1 MSSLNRFPKERRF
14 GYPVS
19 RGYLYLSIIIT
30 CSISIG
36 FQSAGMSQQ
45 TSPKKDCPSD
55 QCTFV
60 NVSAYKFVPIDDPAG
75 LRERWLP
82 ICKELGLKGTILLS
96 TEGMNMFVAGNE
108 SAIGKLLDEIASDSR
123 FTDLPIKK
131 SYSDY
136 QPFNRMLI
144 RLKKEIISM
153 GVPTIVPSSKT
164 SPKISA
170 AQLKQWL
177 DEGKELTLLD
187 TRNDYEIEIGTFKDA
202 VSIGIDSFREFPEAT
217 SELDESVKK
226 KPVVMFCT
234 GGIRCEKAGPLMEE
248 QGFEE
253 VYQLDGGIL
262 RYFEEVGGEHYDG
275 ECFVFDQRVAVD
287 PDLNETA
294 TTQCYACQAVLTA
307 EDQASPLY
315 DPPNCCEKCYVPPD
329 ARLENTIA
337 RRNEQIRTATNP
349 LPGAEPYNNVRP
361 VNVSL
366 KFDHYK
372 SLDMF
377 LELHGH
383 VEEGYWEKEFELGR
397 IVYKGQPMEPDA
409 IVRSGNRV
417 EHLLPQTTEPAVSN
431 EVDFL
436 FEDDAIV
443 VINKPA
449 PLAMHP
455 GGRFNRNTLNHFL
468 DLIYDDCQLRITHR
482 LDSNTTGVV
491 VYAKKRSVAHAILP
505 QFKDGTVEK
514 TYLALVAGDVTE
526 DAFSCDAS
534 IGREADRA
542 GTRLVDPAGDEAL
555 TEFEVLQRRE
565 GQTLLLCRPKTG
577 RTNQIRIHLSHLGLP
592 IIGDPAY
599 GREEDRSV
607 TQTID
612 LGSQPMCLHA
622 WKLSIDHPLSGDR
635 MEFEAPKPTWAA
647 I

>member
-1 MSSLNRFPKERRF
+1 
-14 GYPVS
+14 
-19 RGYLYLSIIIT
+19 
-30 CSISIG
+30 
-36 FQSAGMSQQ
+36 MSQQ
-45 TSPKKDCPSD
+45 TSPKTDCSD
-55 QCTFV
+55 DSKAFV
-60 NVSAYKFVPIDDPAG
+60 NVSAYKFVPIDDPPG
-75 LRERWLP
+75 LREKWLP
-82 ICKELGLKGTILLS
+82 ICKTLGLKGTILLS
-96 TEGMNMFVAGNE
+96 AEGINMFVAGSDE
-108 SAIGKLLDEIASDSR
+108 AINAILAELASDDR
-123 FTDLPIKK
+123 FADLPIKK

-170 AQLKQWL
+170 TQLKQWL

-187 TRNDYEIEIGTFKDA
+187 TRNDYEVEIGTFTDA
-202 VSIGIDSFREFPEAT
+202 VPIGIDSFREFPEAT
-217 SELDESVKK
+217 KELDDSVKK

-307 EDQASPLY
+307 DDQKSPLY
-315 DPPNCCEKCYVPPD
+315 DPPNCCAKCYVPPD
-329 ARLENTIA
+329 EKLQTTLAM
-337 RRNEQIRTATNP
+337 RNKQIRVVTDP

-366 KFDHYK
+366 KFDRFK
-372 SLDMF
+372 CLDMF
-377 LELHGH
+377 LQLHGH
-383 VEEGYWEKEFELGR
+383 VEDGYWEKEFELGR
-397 IVYKGQPMEPDA
+397 IAYKGEPMSPDA
-409 IVRSGNRV
+409 TVRSGYRI
-417 EHLLPQTTEPAVSN
+417 EHLLPQTTEPPVSN
-431 EVDFL
+431 DIEFL

-449 PLAMHP
+449 PLPMHP

-468 DLIYDDCQLRITHR
+468 DLTFDDCQLRLTHR
-482 LDSNTTGVV
+482 LDANTTGVV
-491 VYAKKRSVAHAILP
+491 VYAKKRSIANLILP
-505 QFKDGTVEK
+505 QFKNGSVEK
-514 TYLALVAGDVTE
+514 TYLALVAGSPSE
-526 DAFSCDAS
+526 DSFSSDAS

-542 GTRLVDPAGDEAL
+542 GTRLVDPNGDEAL
-555 TEFEVLQRRE
+555 TDFEVVDRRE
-565 GQTLLLCRPKTG
+565 GQTLVLCRPKTG
-577 RTNQIRIHLSHLGLP
+577 RTNQIRIHLSHFGFP
-592 IIGDPAY
+592 IVGDPAY

-612 LGSQPMCLHA
+612 VDSQPMCLHA
-622 WKLSIDHPLSGDR
+622 WKLSIDHPTTGDR
-635 MEFEAPKPTWAA
+635 MEFEAPQPEWAER
-647 I
+647 

>member
-1 MSSLNRFPKERRF
+1 
-14 GYPVS
+14 
-19 RGYLYLSIIIT
+19 
-30 CSISIG
+30 
-36 FQSAGMSQQ
+36 MSQQ
-45 TSPKKDCPSD
+45 TSPKTDAPADSKAY
-55 QCTFV
+55 V
-60 NVSAYKFVPIDDPAG
+60 NVSAYKFVPIDDTVS
-75 LRERWLP
+75 LREKWLP
-82 ICKELGLKGTILLS
+82 ICKTLGLKGTILLS
-96 TEGMNMFVAGNE
+96 DEGINMFVAGSNE
-108 SAIGKLLDEIASDSR
+108 AIDAILAELASDER
-123 FTDLPIKK
+123 FNDLPVKK

-170 AQLKQWL
+170 SQLKQWL

-187 TRNDYEIEIGTFKDA
+187 TRNEYEIEIGTFTEA
-202 VSIGIDSFREFPEAT
+202 VSVGIDSFREFPEAT
-217 SELDESVKK
+217 KELDESVKK

-287 PDLNETA
+287 PNLKETD

-307 EDQASPLY
+307 EDQQSPLY
-315 DPPNCCEKCYVPPD
+315 DPPNSCAKCYVAD
-329 ARLENTIA
+329 DKKLQETLVRKK
-337 RRNEQIRTATNP
+337 EQIRAATNP

-366 KFDHYK
+366 KFDQFK
-372 SLDMF
+372 CLDMF

-383 VEEGYWEKEFELGR
+383 VEDGYWEKEFELGR
-397 IVYKGQPMEPDA
+397 IIYKGEPMRPDA
-409 IVRSGNRV
+409 IVRAGNRV

-436 FEDDAIV
+436 FEDEAIV

-468 DLIYDDCQLRITHR
+468 DLIYDDCQIRITHR
-482 LDSNTTGVV
+482 LDANTTGVV

-505 QFKDGTVEK
+505 QFKNSTVEK
-514 TYLALVAGDVTE
+514 SYLALVAGEPAE
-526 DAFSCDAS
+526 DSFSCNVS
-534 IGREADRA
+534 IGRVADRA
-542 GTRLVDPAGDEAL
+542 GTRLVDEDGDEAL
-555 TEFEVLQRRE
+555 TDFEVLDRRD
-565 GQTLLLCRPKTG
+565 GQTLLLCRPRTG
-577 RTNQIRIHLSHLGLP
+577 RTNQIRIHLAELGLP
-592 IIGDPAY
+592 IVGDPAY
-599 GREEDRSV
+599 GRPEDRSA
-607 TQTID
+607 TQTLD
-612 LGSQPMCLHA
+612 LDSQPMCLHA
-622 WKLSIDHPLSGDR
+622 WKLSIDHPVKGNR
-635 MEFEAPKPTWAA
+635 MEFEAPRPSWA
-647 I
+647 